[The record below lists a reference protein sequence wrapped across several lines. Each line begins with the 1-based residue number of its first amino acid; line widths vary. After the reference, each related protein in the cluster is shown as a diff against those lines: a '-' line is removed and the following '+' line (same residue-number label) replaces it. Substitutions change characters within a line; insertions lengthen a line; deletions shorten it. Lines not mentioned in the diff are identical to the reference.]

1 MKRRDFIKIVGLS
14 GSGLVLGSFIPAV
27 FAKGNDGILEP
38 GDDPKGIFK
47 PGPFIQISSSGEVT
61 IFMAK
66 TEMGQGVYTA
76 LPMIVAEELEVDW
89 EKINIVQ
96 ADAGFDYGNQTTGGS
111 TSIRQSYDPLRKAG
125 ATARVMLITAAA
137 GMLKEK
143 ISDLYAELGF
153 VISRKSGKKLG
164 YGELAV
170 EAAKLPV
177 PADVPLKDPKDY
189 KLIGKSVKRRDT
201 PPKLYGEAV
210 YGIDVRLPGMVY
222 AAVKRP
228 PVYKGKV
235 KEGWMKAEGS
245 RLKDEL
251 LKAEGGGMNSG
262 VLDVFEISTGVAVTG
277 KSTWQAFKAA
287 ERLEP
292 ECVRADGGGLKAE
305 GFNSADAVKLAYE
318 KIDKPDGI
326 IKERGNVVPVFEAS
340 SNVVMAIYEVP
351 FLSHSPLEP
360 MNCTAWVKDGKCEIW
375 APTQSP
381 QRLRKDAAN
390 LLGIDEKDVTVHVTF
405 LGGGFG
411 RRLSSDF
418 GVEAVEIARKTGAP
432 VKVTWTREDDTKHGI
447 YRPFGVY
454 ALRGVVDRKGNIEAF
469 QHRIAGQSIRAQF
482 PKGQGSKEPLKPEQ
496 YDIAAGSTEFPY
508 EIKNF
513 RIEGALVQTP
523 LVAAAYRAVYHT
535 QVPFAVESF
544 IDELAESRKIDPFK
558 FRQRLMKPGSR
569 ERAVLEL
576 AAEKAGW
583 GATLPKGQGMGI
595 AFFQGYD
602 SYCAQVALVGVEGM
616 GFGVES
622 GEGSLPDTRYPL
634 PVIKVLKYVAV
645 IDCGLV
651 INPDTV
657 KAQMEGAIIFALS
670 AAMKGKITVKN
681 GAVEQSNYDDYP
693 IMTFDESPEIETYIM
708 ENTFKVGGVGEVG
721 MGAAPAALANAIYA
735 ACGWRPRK
743 LPVAGGG

>member
-38 GDDPKGIFK
+38 GDDPKGVFK

-125 ATARVMLITAAA
+125 ATARVMLVTAAA
-137 GMLKEK
+137 AMLKESV
-143 ISDLYAELGF
+143 SDLYAELGF
-153 VISRKSGKKLG
+153 VISRKTGKKLG

-177 PADVPLKDPKDY
+177 PTDVPLKDPKDF
-189 KLIGKSVKRRDT
+189 KVIGKSLKRKDT

-228 PVYKGKV
+228 PVYSKGISGEWRV
-235 KEGWMKAEGS
+235 ASGEVSVPVTRYPLPEGV
-245 RLKDEL
+245 
-251 LKAEGGGMNSG
+251 SG
-262 VLDVFEISTGVAVTG
+262 VIDVFEISTGLAVTG
-277 KSTWQAFKAA
+277 KSTWQVFNAA
-287 ERLEP
+287 EKLKAEW
-292 ECVRADGGGLKAE
+292 VRDNGTGGLGFGVE
-305 GFNSADAVKLAYE
+305 GFNSEDAVKLAYE

-326 IKERGNVVPVFEAS
+326 IKEQGNVVPVFEAS
-340 SNVVMAIYEVP
+340 SDVVMAIYEVP
-351 FLSHSPLEP
+351 FLAHAPLEP
-360 MNCTAWVKDGKCEIW
+360 MNCTAEVKDGKCEIW

-447 YRPFGVY
+447 FRPFGVY
-454 ALRGVVDRKGNIEAF
+454 ALRGVLGKKGTIQAL
-469 QHRIAGQSIRAQF
+469 QHRIAGQSIRAQW
-482 PKGQGSKEPLKPEQ
+482 SKEPLKPEQ

-523 LVAAAYRAVYHT
+523 LLAAAYRAVYHT

-544 IDELAESRKIDPFK
+544 IDELAHSKKIDPFK
-558 FRQRLMKPGSR
+558 FRQNLMKPGSR

-583 GATLPKGQGMGI
+583 GKTLPKGQGMGI

-602 SYCAQVALVGVEGM
+602 SYCAQIALVKAEG
-616 GFGVES
+616 GGLKDE
-622 GEGSLPDTRYPL
+622 
-634 PVIKVLKYVAV
+634 PVSVKVLKYVAV

-693 IMTFDESPEIETYIM
+693 IISFDESPDIETHIM

-721 MGAAPAALANAIYA
+721 IGACPAALANAIYA
-735 ACGWRPRK
+735 ASGKRPRK
-743 LPVAGGG
+743 LPVLSRG

>member
-14 GSGLVLGSFIPAV
+14 GGGLVLGSFIPAT
-27 FAKGNDGILEP
+27 FAKASDGILSP
-38 GDDPKGIFK
+38 GDDPKGVFK
-47 PGPFIQISSSGEVT
+47 PGPFIQINTSGEVT
-61 IFMAK
+61 IYMAK

-96 ADAGFDYGNQTTGGS
+96 ADAGFDYGSQTTGGS

-125 ATARVMLITAAA
+125 ATARVMLVTAAA
-137 GMLKEK
+137 AMLKENTG
-143 ISDLYAELGF
+143 DLYAELGF
-153 VISRKSGKKLG
+153 VISRKTGKKLS

-189 KLIGKSVKRRDT
+189 KIIGKSIKRRDT

-235 KEGWMKAEGS
+235 KSGSMKY
-245 RLKDEL
+245 D
-251 LKAEGGGMNSG
+251 GMKYDG
-262 VLDVFEISTGVAVTG
+262 VIDVFEISTGVAVTG
-277 KSTWQAFKAA
+277 KSTWQVFKGA
-287 ERLEP
+287 ERVKAEWLK
-292 ECVRADGGGLKAE
+292 ADGSDLKAD

-318 KIDKPDGI
+318 KIDHPDGI
-326 IKERGNVVPVFEAS
+326 IKEQGNVVPVFEDS
-340 SNVVMAIYEVP
+340 SNTIMAIYEVP

-360 MNCTAWVKDGKCEIW
+360 MNCTVEIKDGKCEIW

-411 RRLSSDF
+411 RRLATDF
-418 GVEAVEIARKTGAP
+418 GVEAVEIARKTNAP

-447 YRPFGVY
+447 FRPFGVY
-454 ALRGVVDRKGNIEAF
+454 ALRGVVDRKGNIQAF
-469 QHRIAGQSIRAQF
+469 QHRIAGQSIRAQW
-482 PKGQGSKEPLKPEQ
+482 SKEPLKPEQ
-496 YDIAAGSTEFPY
+496 YDIASGSTEFPY
-508 EIKNF
+508 EMKNF

-523 LVAAAYRAVYHT
+523 LIAAAYRAVYHT

-544 IDELAESRKIDPFK
+544 IDELAHSRKIDPFT
-558 FRQRLMKPGSR
+558 FRKNLMKPGSR
-569 ERAVLEL
+569 ELAVLEL

-583 GATLPKGQGMGI
+583 GKKLPEGQGMGI

-602 SYCAQVALVGVEGM
+602 SYCAQVATVQVSGEWRDK
-616 GFGVES
+616 S
-622 GEGSLPDTRYPL
+622 GEGSLPVAGSPL
-634 PVIKVLKYVAV
+634 PVVKVLKYVAV

-670 AAMKGKITVKN
+670 AALKGKITVKN

-693 IMTFDESPEIETYIM
+693 VLTFDESPEIETVIM
-708 ENTFKVGGVGEVG
+708 ENTFKVGGVGELG
-721 MGAAPAALANAIYA
+721 IGACPAALANAIFA
-735 ACGWRPRK
+735 ACGKRARK
-743 LPVAGGG
+743 LPVDLSNS

>member
-89 EKINIVQ
+89 EQINIVQ

-125 ATARVMLITAAA
+125 ATARVMLLTAAA
-137 GMLKEK
+137 GMLKEN

-222 AAVKRP
+222 GAVKRP
-228 PVYKGKV
+228 PVYGKSGV
-235 KEGWMKAEGS
+235 WRVVSGEISGEWGVASG
-245 RLKDEL
+245 
-251 LKAEGGGMNSG
+251 EGG
-262 VLDVFEISTGVAVTG
+262 VIDVFEISTGVAVTG
-277 KSTWQAFKAA
+277 KSTWQVFKAA
-287 ERLEP
+287 EMLGIRYEVLGPSGEWRVVSSEEP
-292 ECVRADGGGLKAE
+292 LPEGV
-305 GFNSADAVKLAYE
+305 GFNSADAVKLACE

-326 IKERGNVVPVFEAS
+326 IKEQGNVVPVFEAS

-390 LLGIDEKDVTVHVTF
+390 LLGIDEKNVTVHVTF

-469 QHRIAGQSIRAQF
+469 QHRIAGQSIRAQW
-482 PKGQGSKEPLKPEQ
+482 SKEPLKPEQ

-544 IDELAESRKIDPFK
+544 IDELAHSRKIDPFK
-558 FRQRLMKPGSR
+558 FRQNLMKPGSR

-602 SYCAQVALVGVEGM
+602 SYCAQVALVEVSGELGV
-616 GFGVES
+616 VS
-622 GEGSLPDTRYPL
+622 GEGSL

-670 AAMKGKITVKN
+670 AAMKGNITVKN

-721 MGAAPAALANAIYA
+721 IGACPAALANAIYA

-743 LPVAGGG
+743 LPVVSGG

>member
-14 GSGLVLGSFIPAV
+14 GGGLVLGSFIPAV
-27 FAKGNDGILEP
+27 FAKGSDGILQP

-47 PGPFIQISSSGEVT
+47 PGPFIQINTSGEVT
-61 IFMAK
+61 IYMAK

-111 TSIRQSYDPLRKAG
+111 TSVRQSYDPLRKAG
-125 ATARVMLITAAA
+125 ATARVMLVTAAA
-137 GMLKEK
+137 AMLKENAA
-143 ISDLYAELGF
+143 DLYAELGF
-153 VISRKSGKKLG
+153 VISKKTGRKLS

-189 KLIGKSVKRRDT
+189 KIIGKSMKRKDT

-210 YGIDVRLPGMVY
+210 FGIDVKLPGMVY

-235 KEGWMKAEGS
+235 KSGSMKY
-245 RLKDEL
+245 D
-251 LKAEGGGMNSG
+251 GMKYDG
-262 VLDVFEISTGVAVTG
+262 VIDVFEISTGVAVTG
-277 KSTWQAFKAA
+277 KSTWQVFKGV
-287 ERLEP
+287 EK
-292 ECVRADGGGLKAE
+292 VKAE
-305 GFNSADAVKLAYE
+305 WESMKYEGMKYDGFNSADAVKKAYE
-318 KIDKPDGI
+318 KIDHPDGI
-326 IKERGNVVPVFEAS
+326 IKEQGNVVPIFEAS
-340 SNVVMAIYEVP
+340 SNTVMAIYEVP

-360 MNCTAWVKDGKCEIW
+360 MNCTVEIKDGKCEIW

-411 RRLSSDF
+411 RRLATDF

-432 VKVTWTREDDTKHGI
+432 VKVTWTREDDTKHGVF
-447 YRPFGVY
+447 RPFGVY
-454 ALRGVVDRKGNIEAF
+454 ALRGVVDKKGNIKAF
-469 QHRIAGQSIRAQF
+469 QHRIAGQSIRAQW
-482 PKGQGSKEPLKPEQ
+482 SKEPLKPEQ

-508 EIKNF
+508 EMENF

-523 LVAAAYRAVYHT
+523 LTAAAFRAVYHT

-544 IDELAESRKIDPFK
+544 IDELAHSRKIDPFT
-558 FRQRLMKPGSR
+558 FRKNLMKPGSR

-576 AAEKAGW
+576 VAEKAGW
-583 GATLPKGQGMGI
+583 GKKLPEGQGMGI

-602 SYCAQVALVGVEGM
+602 SYCAQVAVVEVKG
-616 GFGVES
+616 G
-622 GEGSLPDTRYPL
+622 GSLPVAGSPL
-634 PVIKVLKYVAV
+634 PVVNVLKYVSV

-670 AAMKGKITVKN
+670 AALKGKITVKN

-693 IMTFDESPEIETYIM
+693 IVTFDESPEIETYIM

-721 MGAAPAALANAIYA
+721 MGACPAALANAIFA
-735 ACGWRPRK
+735 ACGKRPRK
-743 LPVAGGG
+743 LPVDLANS